1 MPANGLSFPLKADYD
16 RVNQSL
22 FDLSVVDGDADAI
35 SMAHPFEGPGRGLTV
50 MPQLLLPQAHDEVPL
65 IEGDQPPAPVV
76 ESEVPLLA
84 GEGAVMDA
92 MSNAVPEP
100 HQEQPST
107 VLTEAPPVIQ
117 TVPNPLEESETLRNE
132 EKQFAL
138 EKIKEDQAELEK
150 QFAR

>member
-65 IEGDQPPAPVV
+65 IEGDQPPAPVG

-84 GEGAVMDA
+84 GEGAVMNA
-92 MSNAVPEP
+92 MSNAVSEP

-117 TVPNPLEESETLRNE
+117 TVSSPL
-132 EKQFAL
+132 K
-138 EKIKEDQAELEK
+138 
-150 QFAR
+150 